1 MVLHG
6 LTSLDL
12 MVLVACIVWSMRRH
26 SPRRVNI
33 HQRKKHMPLRVQY
46 NAVRAHLETNATLDP
61 VRILQ
66 HRPHHASPYPL
77 G

>member
-6 LTSLDL
+6 LMSLGW
-12 MVLVACIVWSMRRH
+12 MVLVACIDWSMKRH

-33 HQRKKHMPLRVQY
+33 HQRTKHMPLRVQY
-46 NAVRAHLETNATLDP
+46 NVVRVHLGTNVTLDP
-61 VRILQ
+61 VRISQ

-77 G
+77 R